1 MSGVEASL
9 RIRVQDF
16 RTRYP
21 PFEQRSESLPPFVG
35 TLTAACEYLIP
46 QPVDALP
53 EGAQLPNI
61 SGHRVVLVV
70 AVDDLP
76 KPCTDL
82 ARASMHPAAK
92 LDLDGLELRNH
103 PLLRRNTPDGEGIG
117 LVAPPTVVGEAQEG
131 ERLWFSRA
139 TPLPISGSI
148 APELDQPGLVRM
160 EFQAELRQPFLELL
174 KEPHSIGSILEAQ
187 PSVVSVADDDD
198 IALRHL
204 SAPDIR
210 PQVENVMKVHVSD
223 QR

>member
-16 RTRYP
+16 RARYP
-21 PFEQRSESLPPFVG
+21 PFEQRSESLPPFAG

-53 EGAQLPNI
+53 EGAQLPDI

-103 PLLRRNTPDGEGIG
+103 PLLRRNPPDDESS
-117 LVAPPTVVGEAQEG
+117 VADALPTEVGETQER

-148 APELDQPGLVRM
+148 APELDQTRLVR
-160 EFQAELRQPFLELL
+160 
-174 KEPHSIGSILEAQ
+174 
-187 PSVVSVADDDD
+187 V
-198 IALRHL
+198 
-204 SAPDIR
+204 
-210 PQVENVMKVHVSD
+210 
-223 QR
+223 